1 MAPDVTYQVST
12 PVFSGP
18 LELLLQLVTS
28 HRVEITELSLTEVI
42 DEFAAYMALAA
53 ELDLDITSE
62 FLVIAATLIQMKARH
77 LLPSGDDVELDEELL
92 LGAER
97 DRLLSRL
104 LACLTYKD
112 VAAVIAHRLDAT
124 ARMVPR
130 RVGLDPGIATAR
142 PEVHVPLDSLQI
154 AELAGRVIGRRTEP
168 DLDHLDLDLPSVA
181 LAIDDI
187 RLRMADA
194 VETDFEAVTSH
205 LSRPV
210 EVVAYF
216 LAVLELARWGLLEAR
231 QDHLEGV
238 IRLRHLREA
247 ADGDLVSEWSP

>member
-1 MAPDVTYQVST
+1 MAAAVTYEVST

-18 LELLLQLVTS
+18 LALLLQLVTS
-28 HRVEITELSLTEVI
+28 HRVEITELPLTEVI
-42 DEFAAYMALAA
+42 DEFVAYLELAA
-53 ELDLDITSE
+53 ELDLEVTSE

-77 LLPSGDDVELDEELL
+77 LLPSDEEIELDEELL
-92 LGAER
+92 MAAER

-112 VAAVIAHRLDAT
+112 VAAVIAHRLQAT

-130 RVGLDPGIATAR
+130 LAGLDRGIVPKP
-142 PEVHVPLDSLQI
+142 PEVRLTIGPDELAS
-154 AELAGRVIGRRTEP
+154 LAGRVIGRRREP
-168 DLDHLDLDLPSVA
+168 DLDHLDLDLPSVG

-187 RLRMADA
+187 RGRVAEA
-194 VETDFEAVTSH
+194 VETDFDSVTSH

-216 LAVLELARWGLLEAR
+216 LALLELARWGLVEAT
-231 QDHLEGV
+231 QEHLEDV
-238 IRLRHLREA
+238 IRLRHRRDA
-247 ADGDLVSEWSP
+247 AEDDLISEWSR